1 MRIALLASLLA
12 MAAPLGAAEPKLPD
26 LDLSYDVE
34 WKGMGLGIARITL
47 RAEGGVDCYR
57 YESLTR
63 PIALVRMFYGSP
75 HEASAFCVSGNRV
88 VPKRFIF
95 SNPKREDDSFTLE
108 FDAAAGKVRDSRGQV
123 RDIPANAQD
132 RFGLQQ
138 AVRLWVLSHLDKR
151 DETVEFSMVDDRR
164 IKAYRFAVTG
174 REQVDTP
181 AGTFDTIVAE
191 RVDDPNKTIKFWLAS
206 ERDYMPVQFEQ
217 ARKGSTEL
225 RMSLRK

>member
-1 MRIALLASLLA
+1 MRIALLAFLLGI
-12 MAAPLGAAEPKLPD
+12 AAPLGAEPKLPD

-34 WKGMGLGIARITL
+34 WKGMGLGTARITL
-47 RAEGGVDCYR
+47 KPDGGADCYR

-63 PIALVRMFYGSP
+63 PIGLVRMFYGSP
-75 HEASAFCVSGNRV
+75 HESSEFCVSGNRV
-88 VPKRFIF
+88 VPKRFTF

-123 RDIPANAQD
+123 RNIPVDAQD

-164 IKAYRFAVTG
+164 IRAYRFALTG
-174 REQVDTP
+174 SEQVDTP
-181 AGTFDTIVAE
+181 AGKFDTIVVQ

-206 ERDYMPVQFEQ
+206 ERAYMPVQVEQ
-217 ARKGSTEL
+217 IRKGSTEL